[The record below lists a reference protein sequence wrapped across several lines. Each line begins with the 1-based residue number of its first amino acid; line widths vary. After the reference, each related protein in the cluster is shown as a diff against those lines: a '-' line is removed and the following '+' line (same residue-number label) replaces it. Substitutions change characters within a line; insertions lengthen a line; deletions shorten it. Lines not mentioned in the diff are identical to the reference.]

1 MPHDHMIF
9 SLEECENATLIP
21 GKNTAIMATSQGPI
35 RILMLTLFSLL
46 LRSSRK
52 HLEHVMVCI
61 NGADTRCGDPSVQDE
76 KQRFLEDLRE
86 LKWFGRDMPLTV
98 IRAWSR
104 VGHAQSLEMAIPWVH
119 TEYYTIMHDDVIV
132 LENDWCEEANE
143 IFKDPKVAIV
153 HSHPSQYGHCG
164 EFTFEGDKK
173 FIENGHINSTFA
185 VCKKSIMTK
194 VGARWYG
201 YHIVKDYSMKS
212 INYDEYLKYNDQYR
226 NKDIS
231 MVVFPRENGDYN
243 GLSLDIG
250 SWMIHEIKENGYDI
264 KTFFNEKIIHFVK
277 SSWTDDVNY
286 VENRE
291 KQYKSVFE
299 SIEKEIDGH
308 PEFAKLYRKYNPT
321 KEAKETH
328 ATLL

>member
-1 MPHDHMIF
+1 MPHDHMVL
-9 SLEECENATLIP
+9 SVEECEDATLIP
-21 GKNTAIMATSQGPI
+21 GKNTAIIATSQGPI
-35 RILMLTLFSLL
+35 RLLMLTLFSLL

-61 NGADTRCGDPSVQDE
+61 NGADTRCGDPSVQNE

-132 LENDWCEEANE
+132 IENDWCEEASE

-153 HSHPSQYGHCG
+153 HCTPEQYGHCF
-164 EFTFEGDKK
+164 EFIFEGGKK
-173 FIENGHINSTFA
+173 FIGNAHLQNPIA

-194 VGARWYG
+194 LGARWYG
-201 YHIVKDYSMKS
+201 YHIIKDCSMKDIS
-212 INYDEYLKYNDQYR
+212 YEKYVEYNNQYR

-231 MVVFPRENGDYN
+231 MKFPKENGDYN

-250 SWMIHEIKENGYDI
+250 SWVIHEIKENGYDI
-264 KTFFNEKIIHFVK
+264 KTFFNEKIIHFMK
-277 SSWTDDVNY
+277 SSWSDDGNY
-286 VENRE
+286 VENKE
-291 KQYKSVFE
+291 MKHKSVFE
-299 SIEKEIDGH
+299 SIEKEIDGY